1 MWASF
6 VWYLFDDL
14 NVWKKIV
21 AQEGGKY
28 LTSPCFCSS
37 ESSGFTCS
45 AFWYSPCCSQ
55 PMSNTYFP
63 GPSGYKIKTEDNKG
77 ERHRLILIYNDT
89 DHNDI
94 RTDCCFCWLTLKSPI
109 YVILEQWGKKQNKTI
124 HKARMEPHN
133 VTFFVVKNR
142 KMSFLFFLKKSFYN
156 TLTFWLCDEWSDSEG
171 SIEDA
176 PILKPLLISK

>member
-14 NVWKKIV
+14 KVWKKIV

-37 ESSGFTCS
+37 ESSGCWITCS

-63 GPSGYKIKTEDNKG
+63 GPNGYKIKTEDNKG
-77 ERHRLILIYNDT
+77 ERHRLFLIYNDT

-94 RTDCCFCWLTLKSPI
+94 RTDCCFCWLTLNTPI
-109 YVILEQWGKKQNKTI
+109 CHFGTVGQKTKQNNTI
-124 HKARMEPHN
+124 HGVHKARMEPN

-142 KMSFLFFLKKSFYN
+142 KISFLFFLKNYF
-156 TLTFWLCDEWSDSEG
+156 
-171 SIEDA
+171 
-176 PILKPLLISK
+176 